1 MSEEKK
7 MEETKKKI
15 VNTDEVVIID
25 GVEYETWEQQ
35 VFNTCLSL
43 LKNKLKGKELCF
55 ENMMI
60 FVRHAMEVAEGTKK
74 KGVEQKKLA
83 IDLVKKII
91 EDSPISD
98 EKEKLLLNICDMGL
112 LSSTI
117 DLIVAASKGQL
128 DINVVKKSCL
138 SCLPFF
144 KK

>member
-7 MEETKKKI
+7 MEEQKTKP
-15 VNTDEVVIID
+15 VVSSDAIIID

-91 EDSPISD
+91 VDSPISD
-98 EKEKLLLNICDMGL
+98 EKEKLLLNICDMGV

-128 DINVVKKSCL
+128 DINVVKKSCF

>member
-91 EDSPISD
+91 VDSPISD
-98 EKEKLLLNICDMGL
+98 EKEKLLLNICDMGV

-128 DINVVKKSCL
+128 DINVVKKSCF